1 APAQRFGLGR
11 AVACDLEAEA
21 ESRQVRQVPPRGRRS
36 TDRSGVRLRLG
47 SCGRVRLGGRSRS
60 RQATQAPPRGR
71 RSTDRTTRA
80 CGTLTTAQCKRV
92 THLEQVASVIWERV
106 CL

>member
-1 APAQRFGLGR
+1 LTVLFSFQGSTVPEGGCAEPSGRSAARGTEAPAQRFGSGR

-21 ESRQVRQVPPRGRRS
+21 ESRQVRQV
-36 TDRSGVRLRLG
+36 
-47 SCGRVRLGGRSRS
+47 
-60 RQATQAPPRGR
+60 PPRGR